1 MKYERIQIQIKSKKE
16 LEALGINL
24 PFKVRGVQVYE
35 GDNNTYK
42 TSHLEIYGSEKFD
55 IFSLSLSDFPKGSYA
70 ILDGDKV
77 IINNKEEY
85 ISKLTHENEELE
97 KKIQDAL
104 NIAASRLE
112 IIAKIEVQNKELQS
126 SLLACQNELKLAKEP
141 RQSLIAEDP
150 KDKKD
155 KQ

>member
-16 LEALGINL
+16 LEALRINL

-55 IFSLSLSDFPKGSYA
+55 IFSLSLSDFPKGSFV

-85 ISKLTHENEELE
+85 IANLTHTIQELE
-97 KKIQDAL
+97 KKLQDAL
-104 NIAASRLE
+104 NIAESRLE

-126 SLLACQNELKLAKEP
+126 SLIACQNELKLAKEP